1 MLAIADV
8 CADKLAVLR
17 VAAED
22 CNLHKL
28 TMNQTITN
36 YRVYLSTILQTH
48 AKFCIEDLKVEYTA
62 RSQECQPDVV
72 LEKANAEQYTR
83 RWDRSWASSI
93 GPSQH
98 QNLMTSLTE
107 ERLRWLLFSILP
119 FFSLLTMLQ
128 TRTWRGITQE
138 LTQRKKH
145 GHFMELQ
152 YQFTLWLPTFRTES
166 NLIPKPPNA
175 SSNGEPNTGTSSYL
189 YDKESA

>member
-22 CNLHKL
+22 CNLRKL

-83 RWDRSWASSI
+83 R
-93 GPSQH
+93 
-98 QNLMTSLTE
+98 
-107 ERLRWLLFSILP
+107 
-119 FFSLLTMLQ
+119 
-128 TRTWRGITQE
+128 
-138 LTQRKKH
+138 
-145 GHFMELQ
+145 
-152 YQFTLWLPTFRTES
+152 
-166 NLIPKPPNA
+166 
-175 SSNGEPNTGTSSYL
+175 
-189 YDKESA
+189 